1 MGNFGMIGE
10 CGNPLKKFKETFFTN
25 MIIITNEKIKTTTK
39 DWTFIGI
46 EGEEKSYSCLQMAHN
61 LS

>member
-25 MIIITNEKIKTTTK
+25 MIIIIIIITNEKIKTTTK

-46 EGEEKSYSCLQMAHN
+46 KVEEKS
-61 LS
+61 

>member
-46 EGEEKSYSCLQMAHN
+46 RGEEKS
-61 LS
+61 